1 MRFIVTCLLVL
12 HTFVA
17 IGQSG
22 KPVVPDWHYLD
33 YTTDGYLGISLQQA
47 YDLLKNKKS
56 TPVIV
61 AVIDSGIDTLQPDLK
76 PVLWTNPK
84 EIPNNKIDDDGNGL
98 VDDYYGWNYLGAANG
113 ENLAMSIGDE
123 YRTYYRFKN
132 LFENKTEKEIPDSA
146 SWQYREWR
154 RAKLRLEEGFNN
166 AQKVIGAV
174 RKNFRLIADAN
185 TAMQQI
191 TGKEVFF
198 LKDLDSLKSNPATKD
213 LRRLWQNLLTEQP
226 LGNNQALMKDFTNY
240 KQSLEDDLIKL
251 TIPPDEARNNL
262 LKDNGYDINSIH
274 YGNHNLTTHSGYHG
288 TSVSSIIGAVRNNGE
303 GIDGIADNVKI
314 MMIRG
319 ILGKDEFDKDVALS
333 IRYAVDHGARVIN
346 MSFGKY
352 ISPDKRWVDEA
363 IAYALSK
370 DVVLV
375 HAAGN
380 DASDNDATDNYPS
393 SYTIQGKP
401 LPNLIQVGAS
411 GDESLGRLVA
421 SFSNYGKKTVDVF
434 APGMQIRCAIVGK
447 GTEISSGTSLASPVV
462 AGIAAL
468 LRSYFPHLSATEVA
482 AIIKESG
489 TVPSKKVL
497 MPGDD
502 KKLVALSE
510 LCATGKIVNAANAVR
525 LAMKHKH

>member
-1 MRFIVTCLLVL
+1 MRCFSIYLFFLC
-12 HTFVA
+12 TFSA
-17 IGQSG
+17 YAQPD
-22 KPVVPDWHYLD
+22 KPVAPDWHYLD
-33 YTTDGYLGISLQQA
+33 YKTDGYLGISLKQA
-47 YDLLKNKKS
+47 YELLKNKKS
-56 TPVIV
+56 TPVTV
-61 AVIDSGIDTLQPDLK
+61 AVIDSGIDTLQPDLR

-84 EIPNNKIDDDGNGL
+84 EIPNNRVDDDGNGL
-98 VDDYYGWNYLGAANG
+98 VDDYYGWNYLGAPDG
-113 ENLAMSIGDE
+113 ENLAMSISDE
-123 YRTYYRFKN
+123 YRTYHRFKN
-132 LFENKTEKEIPDSA
+132 AFENNNGKKIPDSL
-146 SWQYREWR
+146 SWQYREWK
-154 RAKLRLEEGFNN
+154 RAKTRLEEGFNN
-166 AQKVIGAV
+166 AQKIIDAV
-174 RKNFRLIADAN
+174 RKNFSLISDAN

-191 TGKEVFF
+191 TGKTVFD
-198 LKDLDSLKSNPATKD
+198 LKDLDSLKSNPVIKD
-213 LRRLWQNLLTEQP
+213 LIGLWRNLLSEQP
-226 LGNNQALMKDFTNY
+226 FGNNQALMKDFTNY

-251 TIPPDEARNNL
+251 TMPPDEARDNL
-262 LKDNGYDINSIH
+262 LKDNGYNINTIH

-288 TSVSSIIGAVRNNGE
+288 TSVSSIIGAVRNNNE

-363 IAYALSK
+363 IEYALSK

-380 DASDNDATDNYPS
+380 DASDNDSTDNYPS
-393 SYTIQGKP
+393 SHTIKGKL

-434 APGMQIRCAIVGK
+434 APGMQIRCAIAGQGV
-447 GTEISSGTSLASPVV
+447 EISSGTSLASPMV

-468 LRSYFPHLSATEVA
+468 LRSYFPHLSATEVVE
-482 AIIKESG
+482 IIKESG
-489 TVPSKKVL
+489 TVPPKKVL

-502 KKLVALSE
+502 KKPVALSE

-525 LAMKHKH
+525 LAMKYKN

>member
-1 MRFIVTCLLVL
+1 MRCFIFCLLVL
-12 HTFVA
+12 CTFGVNGQPARPVA
-17 IGQSG
+17 Q
-22 KPVVPDWHYLD
+22 DWHYLD
-33 YTTDGYLGISLQQA
+33 YTTDGYLGISLKQA
-47 YDLLKNKKS
+47 YDQLKNKKS
-56 TPVIV
+56 VPVIV

-113 ENLAMSIGDE
+113 ENLAMSISEE
-123 YRTYYRFKN
+123 YRTYYRFKDR
-132 LFENKTEKEIPDSA
+132 FVNKTETQIPDSLR
-146 SWQYREWR
+146 WQYGQWLL
-154 RAKLRLEEGFNN
+154 AKSRLEKGFNN
-166 AQKVIGAV
+166 AQKIIGAV
-174 RKNFRLIADAN
+174 RKNFSLISDAD
-185 TAMQQI
+185 TAMQQL
-191 TGKEVFF
+191 TGKAVFY
-198 LKDLDSLKSNPATKD
+198 LKDLDSLRWDPATKD
-213 LRRLWQNLLTEQP
+213 LISLWRNLLSEQP
-226 LGNNQALMKDFTNY
+226 LGNNQALMKDFRNY

-251 TIPPDEARNNL
+251 TTPPDEARNNL
-262 LKDNGYDINSIH
+262 LKDNGYDINAIH

-288 TSVSSIIGAVRNNGE
+288 TSVSSIIGAVRNNEE

-380 DASDNDATDNYPS
+380 DASDNDATDHYPS
-393 SYTIQGKP
+393 SYTIQGKL
-401 LPNLIQVGAS
+401 LPNIIQVGAS

-434 APGMQIRCAIVGK
+434 APGLQIRCAIAGR
-447 GTEISSGTSLASPVV
+447 GAEISSGTSLASPIV

-468 LRSYFPHLSATEVA
+468 LRSYFPHLSATEIVE
-482 AIIKESG
+482 IIKESG
-489 TVPSKKVL
+489 TIPSKKVML
-497 MPGDD
+497 PGDD
-502 KKLVALSE
+502 QKLVPLSE
-510 LCATGKIVNAANAVR
+510 LCSTGKIVNAANAVR
-525 LAMKHKH
+525 LAMTYKN

>member
-1 MRFIVTCLLVL
+1 MRCFVLGLLVL
-12 HTFVA
+12 CALGVN
-17 IGQSG
+17 GQSV
-22 KPVVPDWHYLD
+22 KPVTPDWHYLD
-33 YTTDGYLGISLQQA
+33 YKTDGYLGISLQQA

-84 EIPNNKIDDDGNGL
+84 EIPNNKSDDDGNGL
-98 VDDYYGWNYLGAANG
+98 VDDYYGWNFLGAPDG
-113 ENLAMSIGDE
+113 ENLAMSISDE
-123 YRTYYRFKN
+123 YRTFYRFKAV
-132 LFENKTEKEIPDSA
+132 FENKTQKQIPDSL
-146 SWQYREWR
+146 SWQYQQWIS
-154 RAKLRLEEGFNN
+154 AKARLEEGFND

-174 RKNFRLIADAN
+174 RKNFSLISDAN
-185 TAMQQI
+185 TAMQQV

-198 LKDLDSLKSNPATKD
+198 IKDLDSLESNPSVKD
-213 LRRLWQNLLTEQP
+213 LVSLWRNLLSEQP
-226 LGNNQALMKDFTNY
+226 SGNNQALMKDFGNY

-251 TIPPDEARNNL
+251 TTPPDEARNNL
-262 LKDNGYDINSIH
+262 LKDNGYDINAIH

-288 TSVSSIIGAVRNNGE
+288 TSVSSIIGAVRNNKE

-333 IRYAVDHGARVIN
+333 IRYAVDHGAKVIN

-375 HAAGN
+375 HGSGN
-380 DASDNDATDNYPS
+380 DASDNDVTANYPS
-393 SYTIQGKP
+393 SYTIGGKL
-401 LPNLIQVGAS
+401 LPNVIQVGAS

-434 APGMQIRCAIVGK
+434 APGVQIRCAIAGK
-447 GTEISSGTSLASPVV
+447 GTEISSGTSLSSPIV

-468 LRSYFPHLSATEVA
+468 LRSYFPHLTATEVVN
-482 AIIKESG
+482 IIKESG
-489 TVPSKKVL
+489 TIPSEKVL

-510 LCATGKIVNAANAVR
+510 LCSTGKIVNAANAVK
-525 LAMKHKH
+525 LAIEN